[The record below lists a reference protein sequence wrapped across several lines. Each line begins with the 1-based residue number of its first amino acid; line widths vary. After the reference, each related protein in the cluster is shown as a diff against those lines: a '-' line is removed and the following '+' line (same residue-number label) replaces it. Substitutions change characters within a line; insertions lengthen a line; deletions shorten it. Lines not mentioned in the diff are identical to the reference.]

1 MYRIH
6 SLDTFHPLCIKS
18 QSQRSYRYKTSQPE
32 DAITSAPHD
41 ACVAYYACYREI
53 MQVQRAGFLNL
64 ETSMSLVSLVEWN
77 VHSRKESLVRRL
89 STNTCLEFI
98 ISIVFLEFIGY
109 TVYSVFT
116 IQQYSLLVQQYP
128 LFSYTCT
135 VYLPVQYIVFSYT
148 VQYIQLYST
157 VQLSVQYSIQYSI
170 FSYTVQY
177 NCLYS
182 TVYLPVQYIV
192 FSYIVQYIQLYSTV

>member
-1 MYRIH
+1 MSI
-6 SLDTFHPLCIKS
+6 
-18 QSQRSYRYKTSQPE
+18 PE
-32 DAITSAPHD
+32 KKA
-41 ACVAYYACYREI
+41 
-53 MQVQRAGFLNL
+53 
-64 ETSMSLVSLVEWN
+64 
-77 VHSRKESLVRRL
+77 LVRRL

-157 VQLSVQYSIQYSI
+157 VQLSVQYSI
-170 FSYTVQY
+170 FTCTVHCIQ
-177 NCLYS
+177 LYS
-182 TVYLPVQYIV
+182 TVYLAIQYSIIVCTV
-192 FSYIVQYIQLYSTV
+192 FSIWLIVIYNIFLKHLCVLTAQSKLCLFEVKMSQFPDGCKPI

>member
-6 SLDTFHPLCIKS
+6 SLDTFHSLCIKS

-32 DAITSAPHD
+32 DAITSAPRD
-41 ACVAYYACYREI
+41 ACVSYYACYREI

-89 STNTCLEFI
+89 STNTCLEFL

-135 VYLPVQYIVFSYT
+135 VYLPVQYIY
-148 VQYIQLYST
+148 LYST
-157 VQLSVQYSIQYSI
+157 LYLAIQYSI

-177 NCLYS
+177 SCLYS